1 MRNVLSAL
9 WHSGTRVS
17 ILDLWISAETP
28 QLVAERTAS
37 VLSVLFQVVSE
48 RPVAVRQ
55 SEDPK
60 SDKIGSVSP
69 GLICDVVEIGGT
81 NKAGRSRLRIASPSG
96 WVSDRNKQGQEQL
109 REYIVET
116 PAVGQAVAA
125 PGHSV
130 RREEQIA
137 LVGRHA
143 ELFGFAADESGQGQW
158 AEQLDKME
166 SRYLEILE
174 RSVLVV
180 GRG

>member
-1 MRNVLSAL
+1 M
-9 WHSGTRVS
+9 VS
-17 ILDLWISAETP
+17 DG
-28 QLVAERTAS
+28 V
-37 VLSVLFQVVSE
+37 
-48 RPVAVRQ
+48 
-55 SEDPK
+55 
-60 SDKIGSVSP
+60 
-69 GLICDVVEIGGT
+69 GLLCVEIGGT
-81 NKAGRSRLRIASPSG
+81 NKAGRSRLKIASPSG

-116 PAVGQAVAA
+116 PAAAGQVVAT
-125 PGHSV
+125 PGRSV